1 MKASK
6 KAFVHHES
14 LAYVPAFSNK
24 TKKKKKEAP
33 SYLPGPLLSVKA
45 THFILTAF
53 ACDEQSRSSL
63 GAHSP
68 D

>member
-1 MKASK
+1 MKVWPISQLFQTK
-6 KAFVHHES
+6 
-14 LAYVPAFSNK
+14 P
-24 TKKKKKEAP
+24 KKKKKEAP